1 MEKYQNTAVKLKMV
15 FSAKLCQTICETLP
29 TIVFYPLWGHGTLF
43 ILVMYPCFLGRI
55 LFPVMCMMGLYRVGK
70 EIGACK
76 KAAVLCFV
84 DAVAIMLRFRIEH
97 DSISSA
103 MCGTQGVRLVGCG
116 SGMKEMIDAVHNAA
130 LFLMYGK
137 EKMIDTVH
145 CAALFLMV
153 YFVCTSVAA
162 VLKELGAEEIVRS
175 AQIVWKT
182 QLVVSIFYLI
192 VSFWPVQSLI
202 YLSAFEDFVASVC
215 FLVFL
220 YKSYQVL
227 SAQVIKEDEK

>member
-1 MEKYQNTAVKLKMV
+1 MDKYQSTAVKLKKV
-15 FSAKLCQTICETLP
+15 FSAKLWQTICETLP

-55 LFPVMCMMGLYRVGK
+55 LFPIMCMIGLYRVGK

-84 DAVAIMLRFRIEH
+84 DAAALMLRFNMEH

-103 MCGTQGVRLVGCG
+103 MSGTQGGRLFWCG
-116 SGMKEMIDAVHNAA
+116 SGIKEMIDAAHNSA
-130 LFLMYGK
+130 LFLMYGM
-137 EKMIDTVH
+137 EKMIDIVH

-162 VLKELGAEEIVRS
+162 VMKELGAEEIARS
-175 AQIVWKT
+175 GQIVWKT
-182 QLVVSIFYLI
+182 QLVVSIFYMV
-192 VSFWPVQSLI
+192 VSF
-202 YLSAFEDFVASVC
+202 
-215 FLVFL
+215 
-220 YKSYQVL
+220 
-227 SAQVIKEDEK
+227 